1 MLGAITGDVIGSVY
15 EFNNTKKYDFNLFS
29 YKSSFTDD
37 SIMTVA
43 VAEWLIKDKTHSYQ
57 TLEDIMLKYGNKYPE
72 PVGAYGSGFYI
83 WLFHPEN
90 SFDFIDYDGCGLPY
104 ESKTGRHPYNS
115 IGNGAGMRV
124 SPVGWFFDTLEET
137 KRVAEIS
144 AKITHNHPKGIKGAQ
159 VVASAIWMARKT
171 HSKERIKDY
180 IETEYNYDLSDTWKN
195 LNKTYTWRSDCEGTI
210 APAIICF
217 LESSNYIDAIRKAV
231 SIGGDS
237 DTLACIT
244 GGIAEAYYGGVP
256 NYAAKQVI
264 QSLPKEFIN
273 TLEQMEAESYYN
285 IRITR

>member
-1 MLGAITGDVIGSVY
+1 MLGAITGDVIGSVF
-15 EFNNTKKYDFNLFS
+15 EFNNTKKYDFELFS
-29 YKSSFTDD
+29 HYSSYTDD
-37 SIMTVA
+37 SIMTIA
-43 VAEWLIKDKTHSYQ
+43 VAEWLMQDKSHGYQ
-57 TLEDIMLKYGNKYPE
+57 TLEDIMLKYGKKYSCPA
-72 PVGAYGSGFYI
+72 GGYGSGFGT
-83 WLFHPEN
+83 WLFDPKN
-90 SFDFIDYDGCGLPY
+90 SFEFIDYDNLGLPY

-115 IGNGAGMRV
+115 FGNGAAMRV
-124 SPVGWFFDTLEET
+124 SSVGWFFDTLEET

-144 AKITHNHPKGIKGAQ
+144 AKITHNHPEGIKGAQ

-195 LNKTYTWRSDCEGTI
+195 LNKTYTWKSDCEGTI

-217 LESSNYIDAIRKAV
+217 LESSNYIDAIRKAI

-273 TLEQMEAESYYN
+273 TLEQMEEESYYN